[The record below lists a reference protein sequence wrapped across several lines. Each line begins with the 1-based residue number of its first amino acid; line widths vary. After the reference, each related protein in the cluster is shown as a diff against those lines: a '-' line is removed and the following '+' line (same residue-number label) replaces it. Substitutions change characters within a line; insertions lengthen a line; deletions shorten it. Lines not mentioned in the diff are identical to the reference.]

1 MLVVYP
7 EHPLAEEGREGAPRR
22 AATAA
27 QIAASPLIL
36 MEEGTN
42 LRTYTDGLLSAG
54 GVREQ
59 VTLEL
64 DNIEAIEVIEARL
77 GISLL
82 PLLAVQAEVE
92 AGRLVALPL
101 ADVPGARRRIVAV
114 YRRDKYLSA
123 SLRAFV
129 ELLQSDS
136 PPHRPDLARPHAEP
150 DLQAPLRLAAG
161 MIDGS
166 FAPHLARPP
175 GPPTSSEGG
184 AHLWHSV
191 GCGFHQGWDAASS
204 KSRKTRNA
212 CACSAFICICFSIRS
227 SSRARVVSICTCAR
241 CQRRYWTSC
250 GRLKS

>member
-1 MLVVYP
+1 VDLGIVTEPGAEAGLVEIPLADQETVLVVYP
-7 EHPLAEEGREGAPRR
+7 EHPLAEEGAPRR

-27 QIAASPLIL
+27 QIASSPLIR

-64 DNIEAIEVIEARL
+64 DNIEAIKKMIEAGL

-101 ADVPGARRRIVAV
+101 ADVPGARRRLVAV

-129 ELLQSDS
+129 ELLQS
-136 PPHRPDLARPHAEP
+136 E
-150 DLQAPLRLAAG
+150 LAA
-161 MIDGS
+161 
-166 FAPHLARPP
+166 APRDS
-175 GPPTSSEGG
+175 TVYERVS
-184 AHLWHSV
+184 
-191 GCGFHQGWDAASS
+191 HQA
-204 KSRKTRNA
+204 
-212 CACSAFICICFSIRS
+212 
-227 SSRARVVSICTCAR
+227 
-241 CQRRYWTSC
+241 
-250 GRLKS
+250 